1 MKGSKMWAPER
12 GRFLNAIAL
21 QNAVLCAE
29 CEVVSDSPHD
39 TCRVCASCSLFN
51 IARVFGG
58 NLPKHRATRI
68 EAAAQEPRIP
78 ELVLAF
84 PRMHRVRRKA

>member
-29 CEVVSDSPHD
+29 CEVVSDGPMTPAGS
-39 TCRVCASCSLFN
+39 A
-51 IARVFGG
+51 
-58 NLPKHRATRI
+58 
-68 EAAAQEPRIP
+68 EAARCST
-78 ELVLAF
+78 
-84 PRMHRVRRKA
+84 